1 MSGGNS
7 VRVLILGASY
17 GLLPGVRLAL
27 AGHAVTLIGR
37 ATELAAMAEAP
48 LRLNITARRGGG
60 NFALEVPPGGNAA
73 LCTPDEAR
81 PEAAIGLT
89 HRRC

>member
-48 LRLNITARRGGG
+48 LRLNITRGAAVVTLRWKSRLAEMQRYARQTKPGPK
-60 NFALEVPPGGNAA
+60 PP
-73 LCTPDEAR
+73 
-81 PEAAIGLT
+81 IS
-89 HRRC
+89 